1 MIIYN
6 KYDLDKYI
14 SYDNL
19 INSNFI
25 YFLEFR
31 RVFGE

>member
-19 INSNFI
+19 IKSNFI